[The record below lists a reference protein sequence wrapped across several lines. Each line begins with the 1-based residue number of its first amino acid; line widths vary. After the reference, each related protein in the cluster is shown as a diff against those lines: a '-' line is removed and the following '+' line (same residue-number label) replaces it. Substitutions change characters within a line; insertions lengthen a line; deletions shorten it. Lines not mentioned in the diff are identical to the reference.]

1 MICFMPFTDVGDE
14 QLEMLTNA
22 FGQIILLSPAEALVP
37 GHMHGWVQ
45 KELLDIRY
53 AQGIDQT
60 QLLSAIQSY
69 KTWADLHQGHIA
81 DMGGFFASRQG
92 RFPMVEETQ
101 PTQIR
106 HQIRHYGESSQDDLV
121 DPVFK
126 AALFLSMAQAYDAH
140 HREIGRDMDAVL
152 AMEQQM
158 LKQLSGENSGAVNEN
173 AITGKND
180 PLSSNQA
187 IDPYMIPQRVSS
199 WARLATLSIQNVVA
213 YITLSK
219 ATVEH
224 VLDLF
229 PEAVEVL
236 NRGLV
241 SHQNELMQPASHIKE
256 IIQRL
261 AFDPD
266 PRACETVLDER
277 FPSIKCKQRLAIFLL
292 PEVSSHRFLTRL
304 SALEDNGKINKARQ
318 SGGPLHTLVGLVS
331 DG

>member
-37 GHMHGWVQ
+37 GHMQAWVQ

-53 AQGIDQT
+53 AQGIDQG

-69 KTWADLHQGHIA
+69 KAWADLHQGHIA
-81 DMGGFFASRQG
+81 DMAGFFTSQQG
-92 RFPMVEETQ
+92 RFPMVEETH

-106 HQIRHYGESSQDDLV
+106 HQIRHYGESSPDDLV

-140 HREIGRDMDAVL
+140 HREIGRDMDCVH

-158 LKQLSGENSGAVNEN
+158 LKQLSGENSEAVNEN
-173 AITGKND
+173 PIIGKAD

-187 IDPYMIPQRVSS
+187 LDPYMIPQRVAS
-199 WARLATLSIQNVVA
+199 WARLAALNIQDVLT
-213 YITLSK
+213 YLTLSK

-236 NRGLV
+236 NWGLV
-241 SHQNELMQPASHIKE
+241 SHQNELMQPASRIKE
-256 IIQRL
+256 IIQSL

-266 PRACETVLDER
+266 PRACETDLDER
-277 FPSIKCKQRLAIFLL
+277 FPSMACKQRLAIFLL

-304 SALEDNGKINKARQ
+304 SVLDDNGKINRERQ
-318 SGGPLHTLVGLVS
+318 SGEPLHTLVGLVS
-331 DG
+331 AR